1 MDRNHP
7 SALCIKGTQYGT
19 GVEAITGASYGTFSP
34 SQSLFSMS
42 SSVKQLYVSLAR
54 EGWDRWF
61 WWMLVGMEAVLCW
74 AVVKWVPYT
83 EIDWE
88 AYMQEV
94 DGYRGGERDYMQI
107 RGGTGPLVYPAG
119 FLYLYDGLRAMA
131 AVTAAGGDNNG
142 SDSDV
147 SIDIRRVQHIF
158 CVLYVLHAAVVLQLY
173 TQVARR
179 CATALISSSRHSPQD
194 ECDTATATTAAHVV
208 WFWRVAMGMCC
219 LSKRMHSIFVLRL
232 FNDAPAMFLLYLST
246 LFFSRNCWR
255 SGCVIYSLGVSIKM
269 NVLLFAPGLLL
280 LLLQA
285 TPNVYETIF
294 CLSICAMVQ
303 LVLGAPFLLTYPVS
317 YIRKAFEFDRV
328 FFYKWTVNWK
338 VRYGSD

>member
-1 MDRNHP
+1 
-7 SALCIKGTQYGT
+7 
-19 GVEAITGASYGTFSP
+19 
-34 SQSLFSMS
+34 
-42 SSVKQLYVSLAR
+42 
-54 EGWDRWF
+54 
-61 WWMLVGMEAVLCW
+61 MLVGMEAVLCW

-94 DGYRGGERDYMQI
+94 DGYRGGERDYLQI

-131 AVTAAGGDNNG
+131 GGGGGECESDG
-142 SDSDV
+142 SDSDD
-147 SIDIRRVQHIF
+147 IIRRVQHMF

-173 TQVARR
+173 TTVARR
-179 CATALISSSRHSPQD
+179 CATALSSRHSPQD
-194 ECDTATATTAAHVV
+194 KLPLSDDAATTTAAHVV
-208 WFWRVAMGMCC
+208 WMWRVAMGICC
-219 LSKRMHSIFVLRL
+219 ASKRMHSIFVLRL

-246 LFFSRNCWR
+246 LLFSRNCWR
-255 SGCVIYSLGVSIKM
+255 SGCVLYSLGVSIKM

-285 TPNVYETIF
+285 TPNVYETIL

-338 VRYGSD
+338 VCTIRYTIQYGSD